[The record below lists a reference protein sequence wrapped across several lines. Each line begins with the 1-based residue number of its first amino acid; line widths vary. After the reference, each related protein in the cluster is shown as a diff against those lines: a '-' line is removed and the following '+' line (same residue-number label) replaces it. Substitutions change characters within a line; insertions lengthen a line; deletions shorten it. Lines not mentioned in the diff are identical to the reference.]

1 MTKTKQENDMTD
13 YIGMVY
19 TKIEIQLSR
28 TIELSGLC
36 Y

>member
-13 YIGMVY
+13 CIGMVY

-28 TIELSGLC
+28 PIELSGLC